1 MNELSFA
8 SLLIVVAL
16 AFVVPLVLARFK
28 NLNLPVV
35 VGEILAG
42 VLVGRSGLRLV
53 EVDDPVLELLA
64 ELGFVFLMFLSGM
77 EINFSRLGQ
86 SRAGGAAGGRRQWGP
101 LPLGGL
107 SFAITLALAT
117 GFGLAFARA
126 GLVRNPWMLA
136 LILSTTS
143 LGVVMPVLKEGGLI
157 TGRFGQ
163 TLMIA
168 AMIADFATM
177 LLITVLVAVLSSGLS
192 PEILLIGV
200 LFVLFFLMVYFGR
213 FFFQRIPGVRRV
225 IEELSHTSTQIKVRF
240 AFALMLIFVALSEA
254 LGTELILGA
263 FLAGA
268 VLSLLRAPA
277 DADLGFKLEAIGF
290 GFFIPI
296 FFVMVGV
303 RLNLSA
309 LSGSPQALLLVP
321 LLLGAAVVVKL
332 LPALVFRLG
341 FTWRE
346 TVSAGVLLS
355 ARLSL
360 IIAASAIGLRLGVI
374 GEPVNAAIIL
384 VAILT
389 VTLSPLLFNRLMPR
403 PKRQAAPFVIAS
415 TGELGIL
422 VAERLKAHGE
432 AVVVIGANADGI
444 QQARQRK
451 LEAVLAQPDRVD
463 PAAAPY
469 LEAARAVICTAAD
482 MDFNYR
488 VCQVARN
495 VYGVEHVVVQVN
507 EPKERLRFDALGVLT
522 LSPVMDR
529 VAMLALLGRNP
540 VLYELITRTDDDK
553 EIAEVEVDDA
563 RFAGQPLSRL
573 KLPGDLLVLAL
584 NRAGEL
590 AVPHGGTQLETGD
603 RLTIVGS
610 LDAIAAARR
619 LFTEPAPP
627 P

>member
-1 MNELSFA
+1 MENLSFA

-16 AFVVPLVLARFK
+16 AFVVPLILSRFK
-28 NLNLPVV
+28 SLNLPVV

-42 VLVGRSGLRLV
+42 VLVGRSGFGLV
-53 EVDDPVLELLA
+53 HVDDPVLELLA

-86 SRAGGAAGGRRQWGP
+86 SRAGGSAGGRRQWGP

-107 SFAITLALAT
+107 SFVLTLALAT
-117 GFGLAFARA
+117 GFGLAFAGA

-143 LGVVMPVLKEGGLI
+143 LGVVMPVLKESGLI
-157 TGRFGQ
+157 SGRFGQ
-163 TLMIA
+163 TMLIA

-213 FFFQRIPGVRRV
+213 FFFKRIPGVRRV
-225 IEELSHTSTQIKVRF
+225 IEELSQTATQIKVRF

-277 DADLGFKLEAIGF
+277 DADLGPKLEAIGF

-321 LLLGAAVVVKL
+321 LLLGAAVIVKL
-332 LPALVFRLG
+332 LPALIFRLG

-346 TVSAGVLLS
+346 TLSAGALLS

-389 VTLSPLLFNRLMPR
+389 VTLSPLIFNRLMPR
-403 PKRQAAPFVIAS
+403 PKRKAAPFVIAS

-432 AVVVIGANADGI
+432 PVVVIGADAEGV
-444 QQARQRK
+444 QQARQRQ

-463 PAAAPY
+463 PAAAAY
-469 LEAARAVICTAAD
+469 LESARAVICTAAD

-488 VCQVARN
+488 VCQIARN

-507 EPKERLRFDALGVLT
+507 DPKERLRFDALGVLT

-590 AVPHGGTQLETGD
+590 AVPHGGTKLETGD

-619 LFTEPAPP
+619 LFTDPAPP
-627 P
+627 A